1 MELLET
7 ESGYLSLRTAQVYH
21 TLHFQERGW
30 LAVDL
35 VQHLDDVLKSD
46 ERQGA
51 VLKLLG
57 FTLQLTPDP
66 PGPQG
71 THWIIVDLDDRV
83 LKTNSQYIR
92 LAVSG
97 GSAPHDLPFPGRTL
111 QRIHRVLDRFDFT
124 VALFE

>member
-1 MELLET
+1 M

-21 TLHFQERGW
+21 TLYFQQRGW

-57 FTLQLTPDP
+57 FTLQLSPNP

-83 LKTNSQYIR
+83 MKTNSPYIR

-97 GSAPHDLPFPGRTL
+97 GSAPDDLPFSERTL
-111 QRIHRVLDRFDFT
+111 PRIHRVLDRFDFT
-124 VALFE
+124 VELFQ